1 MNSFA
6 VSGSGF
12 TDLGGVH
19 VARHDISWTIED
31 VAADADTIRDIA
43 ADIVRNAPDH
53 VALTG
58 DIVNVAAHAE
68 FVAAAEALEATMTGP
83 DFRIN
88 LLAAYDAEDE
98 LRSAYRRAQA
108 QECDIN
114 DAFEIGRVDM
124 VIRTTAEP
132 LLSGFLP
139 YQSQYAQL
147 LFLDTPLNDL
157 DAGRV
162 DKLVADYRLMPQL
175 HGR

>member
-1 MNSFA
+1 
-6 VSGSGF
+6 
-12 TDLGGVH
+12 
-19 VARHDISWTIED
+19 
-31 VAADADTIRDIA
+31 
-43 ADIVRNAPDH
+43 
-53 VALTG
+53 
-58 DIVNVAAHAE
+58 
-68 FVAAAEALEATMTGP
+68 
-83 DFRIN
+83 
-88 LLAAYDAEDE
+88 
-98 LRSAYRRAQA
+98 
-108 QECDIN
+108 
-114 DAFEIGRVDM
+114 GRVDM

>member
-1 MNSFA
+1 
-6 VSGSGF
+6 
-12 TDLGGVH
+12 
-19 VARHDISWTIED
+19 
-31 VAADADTIRDIA
+31 
-43 ADIVRNAPDH
+43 
-53 VALTG
+53 
-58 DIVNVAAHAE
+58 
-68 FVAAAEALEATMTGP
+68 MTGP

-132 LLSGFLP
+132 CSAASCRTRASTPSCSSGH
-139 YQSQYAQL
+139 
-147 LFLDTPLNDL
+147 PLNDL